1 MWDSEPWLQLHL
13 LALCKNGLYT
23 IIYSYTL
30 IIYIKGIYMIISK
43 KLYKKLFL
51 FRIKIIIILVII
63 INLEYDIIS
72 HV

>member
-1 MWDSEPWLQLHL
+1 
-13 LALCKNGLYT
+13 
-23 IIYSYTL
+23 
-30 IIYIKGIYMIISK
+30 MIISK

-51 FRIKIIIILVII
+51 LRIIIIILVII

>member
-1 MWDSEPWLQLHL
+1 
-13 LALCKNGLYT
+13 
-23 IIYSYTL
+23 
-30 IIYIKGIYMIISK
+30 MIISK

>member
-1 MWDSEPWLQLHL
+1 
-13 LALCKNGLYT
+13 
-23 IIYSYTL
+23 
-30 IIYIKGIYMIISK
+30 MIISK

-51 FRIKIIIILVII
+51 FRIIIIILVII